1 MDEYCLL
8 ACTSVCVRL
17 CVWFPGR
24 SYERAR
30 YRLIWTCDF
39 KYGASHRGGGA
50 SSSTSDAG
58 ADAAG
63 APRTVVAL
71 SKLSVRWNWHGRG
84 DVVVLRSPSDPA
96 ELITK
101 RLIAL
106 EGDWVQRRDGAR
118 EMTQVPR
125 GHVWVEGDN
134 ARFSKD
140 SNAFGAVPAGLIESQ
155 VVATLWPPAE
165 AGRVIRVEPPRER
178 VIEGRR
184 PFIRDPRF

>member
-1 MDEYCLL
+1 MLGSAAAHARAAAPFLPCFVAFHDYVGSL
-8 ACTSVCVRL
+8 AAVA
-17 CVWFPGR
+17 GR
-24 SYERAR
+24 SGQPTFNTRA
-30 YRLIWTCDF
+30 
-39 KYGASHRGGGA
+39 
-50 SSSTSDAG
+50 SDGG

-106 EGDWVQRRDGAR
+106 AGDWVQRRAGAR
-118 EMTQVPR
+118 EVPQVPR

-165 AGRVIRVEPPRER
+165 AGRVARVEPPRER

-184 PFIRDPRF
+184 PFIRAPRF